1 MMAATSNFDTPLV
14 FAGLVV
20 IAVMGIVMYALFAVL
35 EQRMTFW
42 AKRGEGLMA

>member
-14 FAGLVV
+14 FAGLIVTAV
-20 IAVMGIVMYALFAVL
+20 FGIAMYALFAAI

-42 AKRGEGLMA
+42 AQRGDGLVT

>member
-20 IAVMGIVMYALFAVL
+20 IAVMGIVMYALFAAI

-42 AKRGEGLMA
+42 AKRGDGLMT